1 MGKNARKDLQNI
13 ILQHWTGALGAI
25 EILSSD
31 SISHYARQ
39 VGADY
44 KLLRGDVF
52 RPGMATQCQKVFMLD
67 ESLDEYEN
75 VVMLD
80 MDMFT
85 RKDMQQNIFEVEG
98 CGLHEDMQ
106 WGLCKKL
113 RYLYP
118 HLGNRQYSYWGGAVY
133 KLDRKMRQRLRQH
146 IREDEIIQFNDL
158 FHDEGIMHRLAVLEK
173 IAGHYFADDRWSFS
187 FGENEERAAII
198 HLRPRR
204 LIDGDKVHVGKMTH
218 YHYLVDKGLI

>member
-1 MGKNARKDLQNI
+1 MNNI
-13 ILQHWTGALGAI
+13 ILQHWTGELDELAK
-25 EILSSD
+25 LSSAN
-31 SISHYARQ
+31 IKKYADK
-39 VGADY
+39 VGAEY
-44 KLLRGDVF
+44 RLLRGDVF
-52 RPGMATQCQKVFMLD
+52 RPSLAPQCQKLFMLD
-67 ESLDEYEN
+67 ESLDEYDN

-85 RKDMQQNIFEVEG
+85 RKGMQQNIFEVEG
-98 CGLHEDMQ
+98 CGLHENMQ

-118 HLGNRQYSYWGGAVY
+118 HLGNRKYSYWGGAVY
-133 KLDRKMRQRLRQH
+133 KLDREMRQRLRQH
-146 IREDEIIQFNDL
+146 IREDEIIQFNDQ

-173 IAGHYFADDRWSFS
+173 IKGHYFADDRWSFS
-187 FGENEERAAII
+187 FGENTERVAII

-204 LIDGDKVHVGKMTH
+204 LIDGNKVLVGKVPH